1 MENLAQQELLNL
13 CLKWSA
19 DLKGIDRQD
28 GRMAYFR
35 AELPRLLARRG
46 IFEGILRGVQAGSPY
61 PDLRQETLF
70 DNELILFR
78 DQGRMFSLRLY
89 LFGPGEHTAVHD
101 HTSWGVSG
109 PAIGQLEV
117 VCYRRAGPEPARRG
131 LTLAGRRVIRPGEVE
146 TTLPFD
152 DGIHRTGNPAEGS
165 TLMVSVYGRP
175 LRRLYIQ
182 CFDPEN
188 GQVDRLYPPHLKKR
202 MLAEQALQS
211 MQAERGQENDVVT
224 AAPSLRAGVRAD
236 DVVFKILK

>member
-1 MENLAQQELLNL
+1 MDNLPQQELLNL

-35 AELPRLLARRG
+35 AELPRLLTRRG
-46 IFEGILRGVQAGSPY
+46 VFEGILRGVQAGSPY

-78 DQGRMFSLRLY
+78 DPGRMFSLRLY

-109 PAIGQLEV
+109 PAFGQLEV
-117 VCYRRAGPEPARRG
+117 VRYRREEAGPEAARRG
-131 LTLAGRRVIRPGEVE
+131 LALAARRVIRPGEVE

-152 DGIHRTGNPAEGS
+152 DGIHRTGNPADGS

-188 GQVDRLYPPHLKKR
+188 GHVDRRYPPHLKKR

-211 MQAERGQENDVVT
+211 MRQDIR
-224 AAPSLRAGVRAD
+224 P
-236 DVVFKILK
+236 